1 MNRFQSL
8 FFASYIAPDEEIQ
21 HIFHRHFF
29 VIVEDIILWLFFSLF
44 IPGFLYYLNIF
55 QIQWVITMWHIYIYL
70 FTIYGIFIYKI
81 FDWYTDVWIL
91 TKETLID
98 LRWKFF
104 TSNLVI
110 IPFEKIEWMEVR
122 TYSWIYSVLGISDIV
137 VKLLWNESLILRN
150 ASKPTDI
157 IHALQEA
164 VKPHKKDH
172 TKDDREPFDI
182 LVDTLSDVVKWHLVT
197 GGKQYITK
205 DYVEKLDE
213 TLTHGKPID
222 LRTENEKIVIQNWK
236 QKYTK
241 EEEHGDTEHHGDS
254 HGDKHADSHH
264 H

>member
-21 HIFHRHFF
+21 YIFHRHFF
-29 VIVEDIILWLFFSLF
+29 VIIEDIILWMFFTLF
-44 IPGFLYYLNIF
+44 IPGFLYSLDVFNV
-55 QIQWVITMWHIYIYL
+55 QNSIQSWHIYSYL
-70 FTIYGIFIYKI
+70 FIIYFILIYKI
-81 FDWYTDVWIL
+81 FDWYTDVWLL

-98 LRWKFF
+98 LKWQFF

-110 IPFEKIEWMEVR
+110 IPFVKIEGMEVR

-137 VKLLWNESLILRN
+137 VKLMGNESIILRN
-150 ASKPTDI
+150 ASNPTDT

-164 VKPHKKDH
+164 VKPHKKWDS
-172 TKDDREPFDI
+172 KNDKEPFDI

-197 GGKQYITK
+197 GGKQYITR

-222 LRTENEKIVIQNWK
+222 LRSQTEKSVIENWK
-236 QKYTK
+236 EKYSKKNEQK
-241 EEEHGDTEHHGDS
+241 EHSDWDHHDS
-254 HGDKHADSHH
+254 ENHH
-264 H
+264 